1 MFYRLSNM
9 TRRGKIEEEF
19 GTPFKFPGIYEPR
32 QVINGLNE
40 ETIPLITQD
49 NTEYIQHGIWGIL
62 PDGFREDWQLF
73 QNSLNTLNLGLET
86 VNRQDWLRQSLLRRR
101 CLILVNGFFTMY
113 HYEGELYP
121 YYVYYRDKRPF
132 ALAGIYSVLDD
143 GFLTASVLVGP
154 SNQMLRQIQNLD
166 AGMPLVLEPGD
177 REHWLED
184 MDEEKVHDLTEHATK
199 PDLVAH
205 PIARELYNRNICYD
219 SMLEPVF
226 YKNIPI
232 PLF

>member
-1 MFYRLSNM
+1 MFYRLSNR
-9 TRRGKIEEEF
+9 TKRGKIEEEF

-32 QVINGLNE
+32 QVIDGLNE

-49 NTEYIQHGIWGIL
+49 NPRYIQHGIWGIL
-62 PDGFREDWQLF
+62 PKGFREDWHLF
-73 QNSLNTLNLGLET
+73 QNSLNTLSLGLES
-86 VNRQDWLRQSLLRRR
+86 VNQQDWLRQSLLRHR
-101 CLILVNGFFTMY
+101 CLILVDGYFTMF
-113 HYEGELYP
+113 HYDGELYP
-121 YYVYYRDKRPF
+121 YYVYHRDKKPF
-132 ALAGIYSVLDD
+132 ALAGIYSELDD
-143 GFLTASVLVGP
+143 GFLTASLLVGP

-166 AGMPLVLEPGD
+166 AGMPLVLESGD
-177 REHWLED
+177 RERWLEA
-184 MDEEKVHDLTEHATK
+184 MDADQVNHLAEHATQ

-205 PIARELYNRNICYD
+205 PIARELYNRNIYYD